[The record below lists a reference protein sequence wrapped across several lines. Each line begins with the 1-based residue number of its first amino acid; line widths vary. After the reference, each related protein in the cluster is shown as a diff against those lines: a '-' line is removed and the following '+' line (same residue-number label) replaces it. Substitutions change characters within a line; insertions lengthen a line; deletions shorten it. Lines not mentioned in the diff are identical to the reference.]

1 MQKIGL
7 FFGSFNPIHN
17 GHLIL
22 ANHFAEYTDMDEVW
36 MVVTPQNP
44 FKQRE
49 KLLSNHHR
57 LELVY
62 RATQEYPKLRPSN
75 IEFSLPVPSYTCN
88 TLVHLE
94 EKFPDKEFA
103 LFLGEDNLC
112 TFHKWKNY
120 ELILERYCLYVYP
133 RTFKKAI
140 PEQFK
145 NHPKINFFEAP
156 RIELTS
162 SGIRKAIKEGKN
174 FRPLMPPESWQYLDE
189 MNFYKS

>member
-62 RATQEYPKLRPSN
+62 RATQEYPKLRPSK

-120 ELILERYCLYVYP
+120 ELILDRYCHYVYP
-133 RTFKKAI
+133 PTFKKAL
-140 PEQFK
+140 PEHSK
-145 NHPKINFFEAP
+145 NHPNLNFFEAP

-174 FRPLMPPESWQYLDE
+174 IRPLMPPESWQYLDE